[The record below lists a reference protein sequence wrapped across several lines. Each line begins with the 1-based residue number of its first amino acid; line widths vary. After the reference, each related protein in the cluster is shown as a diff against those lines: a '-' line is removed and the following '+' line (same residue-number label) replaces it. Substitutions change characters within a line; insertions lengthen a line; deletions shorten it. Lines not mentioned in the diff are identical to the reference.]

1 MIYKFNNNNNKYR
14 TNLNILSF
22 KKDIY
27 NNQALIDSN
36 SNFMT
41 KTGPHVLK
49 HIKKLIY
56 WCKQNILSQIGV

>member
-1 MIYKFNNNNNKYR
+1 MIYKFNNNNNNKYR

-27 NNQALIDSN
+27 NNQALIDCN
-36 SNFMT
+36 SNFM
-41 KTGPHVLK
+41 K